1 MREALLQAAR
11 MAELAPQDNLL
22 CSSSLGVGVSATEFS
37 CLDDSAD
44 VGELMGSAL
53 HSCAGL
59 AGVSLGMKIGH
70 TTALVV
76 LLLHFGAIMSGCL
89 QWRQER

>member
-1 MREALLQAAR
+1 
-11 MAELAPQDNLL
+11 MAELAPQDSLL
-22 CSSSLGVGVSATEFS
+22 CSSSLGVGDSATEFS
-37 CLDDSAD
+37 CLEDSAD
-44 VGELMGSAL
+44 VGELIGSAL

-76 LLLHFGAIMSGCL
+76 LLLHFGPY
-89 QWRQER
+89 